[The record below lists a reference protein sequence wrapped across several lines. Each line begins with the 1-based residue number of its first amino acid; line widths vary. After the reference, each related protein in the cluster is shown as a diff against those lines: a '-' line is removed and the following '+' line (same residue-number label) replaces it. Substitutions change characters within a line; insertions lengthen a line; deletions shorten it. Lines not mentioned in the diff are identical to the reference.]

1 MVLRLD
7 SDVSDVFCLFLLG
20 DGIGAGLVMDPYMIW
35 NAVFIGGI
43 AG

>member
-1 MVLRLD
+1 MF
-7 SDVSDVFCLFLLG
+7 FCLFLLG

-43 AG
+43 SR